1 MKLSSTIRR
10 VTKQEGRHAMS
21 TKVILKLKC
30 SKEFG
35 YLVDI
40 KR

>member
-10 VTKQEGRHAMS
+10 IVKAEGKKTMTAK
-21 TKVILKLKC
+21 TIIKLKN
-30 SKEFG
+30 SREFG
-35 YLVDI
+35 YLVDT